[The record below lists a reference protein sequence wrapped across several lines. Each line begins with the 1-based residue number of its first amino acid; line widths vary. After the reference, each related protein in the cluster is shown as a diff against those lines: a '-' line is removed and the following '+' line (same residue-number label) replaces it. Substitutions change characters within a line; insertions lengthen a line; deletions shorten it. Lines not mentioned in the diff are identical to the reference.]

1 MESMARLLIVDD
13 DPTSIEVLDHALE
26 GVGEVRCATSGAD
39 ALALL
44 AQYPIDLV
52 LLDAQMPG
60 MDGFATCHAMQR
72 QYPDLP
78 IIFVTVASDFG
89 NEIRALEAGA
99 SDFISKPINPPVV
112 RARVGVHL
120 KLKAHIDLL
129 RSLSGR
135 DPLTGVANR
144 RALDERLIQEWR
156 RAARHQQPLSLLMI
170 DVDYFKAYNDHYGHT
185 HGDRC
190 LHQVAQMLA
199 ATVTRA
205 GDLVARYGGEEF
217 TVLLA
222 GSPLAVAV
230 ALAEKIRAAVH
241 ALDIPHARSTAV
253 PRVTVSIGAAS
264 LFPTPLPDSATP
276 PDVAPLTSGE
286 PSGFALARTLFDQA
300 DQALYAAKAAGR
312 DRVSVYEP

>member
-1 MESMARLLIVDD
+1 MESIARILIVDD
-13 DPTSIEVLDHALE
+13 DPAAIEVLDNALE
-26 GVGEVRCATSGAD
+26 GAGDVRCATSDPD

-44 AQYPIDLV
+44 AKYPIDLV

-60 MDGFATCHAMQR
+60 MDGFATCYAIQQH
-72 QYPDLP
+72 YPSIP
-78 IIFVTVASDFG
+78 IIFVTAASDFG

-112 RARVGVHL
+112 RVRVGVHL

-129 RSLSGR
+129 RFLSVR

-144 RALDERLIQEWR
+144 RALDERLSQEWR

-170 DVDYFKAYNDHYGHT
+170 DVDHFKAYNDYYGHT
-185 HGDRC
+185 QGDAC
-190 LHQVAQMLA
+190 LHQVAQALA
-199 ATVTRA
+199 ATVNRA

-217 TVLLA
+217 AVLLA

-230 ALAEKIRAAVH
+230 ALAEKIRAALH
-241 ALDIPHARSTAV
+241 ALDIPHARSTTG
-253 PRVTVSIGAAS
+253 PQVTISIGAAS
-264 LFPTPLPDSATP
+264 LLPAPLPDSATP
-276 PDVAPLTSGE
+276 PDAALAAPDGA
-286 PSGFALARTLFDQA
+286 SGFPLARTLFDQA

-312 DRVSVYEP
+312 NRVSAYEP